1 MTQSNIASAASLSS
15 TGSQSPHATRPG
27 RLGLWV
33 MLSGTFLV
41 VLDFFIVN
49 VALPSM
55 QRELQATAG
64 PCSWWWPATASLPPR
79 A

>member
-1 MTQSNIASAASLSS
+1 MTQSNIAVPAASLSS
-15 TGSQSPHATRPG
+15 TAGQSAGSARPG
-27 RLGLWV
+27 RLALWV

-55 QRELQATAG
+55 QRELCLLYTSDAADE
-64 PCSWWWPATASLPPR
+64 
-79 A
+79 